1 MELADTL
8 DLGSSARAWGFKSLK
23 AHQKDRK
30 VFFYKI
36 KALVK
41 SSGVSYEKISFII
54 GVGTVLYGLT
64 QALWSR

>member
-30 VFFYKI
+30 VFFITIRGLGPNVHYV
-36 KALVK
+36 L
-41 SSGVSYEKISFII
+41 SYVF
-54 GVGTVLYGLT
+54 GY
-64 QALWSR
+64 AM